1 MRRRS
6 PSPVR
11 SHFHSRSDEL
21 DIAEEADYY
30 NARAAERSY
39 IGEGYHGATRDWAI
53 VDVPP
58 GTKRVQMEGVGGA
71 REDITWARYNGVRR
85 SKFIAEEDD
94 YGPPSRD
101 ERRARGG
108 IPGGERELD
117 IAIRDSGHG
126 RGGDHELDV
135 AIRDNRAPEREQA
148 DEWGAGR
155 RYVKQEDKKERMWT
169 EITKDLVSEEAIKEM
184 GYEYEETEFFYYI
197 FKYLKYVSVSP
208 DHLPPSLESL
218 INNPRVGLMRWL

>member
-1 MRRRS
+1 
-6 PSPVR
+6 
-11 SHFHSRSDEL
+11 
-21 DIAEEADYY
+21 
-30 NARAAERSY
+30 
-39 IGEGYHGATRDWAI
+39 
-53 VDVPP
+53 
-58 GTKRVQMEGVGGA
+58 MEGVGGA

-85 SKFIAEEDD
+85 SKFIADEDD

-108 IPGGERELD
+108 LQGGERELD

-126 RGGDHELDV
+126 RGAEHELDV
-135 AIRDNRAPEREQA
+135 AIRDTRGASEREQA

-184 GYEYEETEFFYYI
+184 GYEFEETEFFYYV
-197 FKYLKYVSVSP
+197 FKYLKYVSSAP
-208 DHLPPSLESL
+208 DLLLSFPHHSFLVF
-218 INNPRVGLMRWL
+218 IV